1 MECEPT
7 YLSRMRLAC
16 AALLLAFTLC
26 FAVGCTTENP
36 DASQADAPTSITG
49 SDEVEKT
56 TVSEDPAGEEAA
68 PGTDAPN
75 ADAIEAPTLP
85 EGSSFSV
92 TFFDVGQ
99 GDAALVS
106 CDGSYMLIDGG
117 PPEASSLLYSYLVH
131 NDVAHLDYVVATHE
145 DTDHTGGLP
154 GALRAATAG
163 RAFCSVTQ
171 ADQDSFNDTVAQL
184 ATHGVTFEV
193 PHAGDTFTLG
203 SATVSV
209 VGPVAAGDDANSNS
223 LMLRIDYGDTSFL
236 FTGDATEDEERASVD
251 AGFDLDCDVLK
262 VAHHGSAGSSCY
274 AFLRAAMP
282 TYAVISVGSGNPY
295 GHPTDEALSR
305 LRDCGA
311 AVFRTDLQGDVVA
324 TSDGETV
331 SVAPQKNE
339 TADTLIA
346 PGAAAAS
353 AALEATGYIGNANSH
368 KFHLPTCRTLPAEK
382 NRVYFA
388 TRDEAVSAGYAP
400 CKNCN
405 P

>member
-1 MECEPT
+1 MECEST
-7 YLSRMRLAC
+7 YLSRVRLAC

-26 FAVGCTTENP
+26 FAAGCATDNIDT
-36 DASQADAPTSITG
+36 SQADTPASVTS
-49 SDEVEKT
+49 SDDVGT
-56 TVSEDPAGEEAA
+56 ASASEEPVTEDAA
-68 PGTDAPN
+68 PDAAATEIP
-75 ADAIEAPTLP
+75 ALP

-117 PPEASSLLYSYLVH
+117 PPEASSLLYSYLSR
-131 NDVAHLDYVVATHE
+131 NNIAHLDYVVATHE
-145 DTDHTGGLP
+145 DADHTGGLP
-154 GALRAATAG
+154 GALRAATSG

-171 ADQDSFNDTVAQL
+171 ADQDSFNDTATQL
-184 ATHGVTFEV
+184 AAHGVAFEV
-193 PHAGDTFTLG
+193 PRAGDSFALG
-203 SATVSV
+203 SATVCV
-209 VGPVAAGDDANSNS
+209 VGPVVAGDDANSNS
-223 LMLRIDYGDTSFL
+223 LMLRVDYGNTSFL
-236 FTGDATEDEERASVD
+236 FTGDATEEEERASAD

-282 TYAVISVGSGNPY
+282 TYAVISVGSGNSY

-311 AVFRTDLQGDVVA
+311 TVFRTDLQGDIVA